1 MIVSR
6 MESARLLAVAHV
18 GGVIMGMVTIVAMVP
33 GMVRVMRMLN
43 P

>member
-6 MESARLLAVAHV
+6 TESTRLLAVAHL
-18 GGVIMGMVTIVAMVP
+18 GGVIMGMATIVAMVP
-33 GMVRVMRMLN
+33 GMVQVMRMLN